1 MSIIIHGVDISNLLK
16 ARSNFE
22 LFRVGMETDRDKAGA
37 IQAFEYCFELC
48 WKTLKRIL
56 DYQGVETRSPR
67 DTIREAALNKLI
79 KSPEEWF
86 IFLEKRNISSHA
98 YKEENAES
106 VIMVFDRFSVAMS
119 EMIDVLEKLK

>member
-1 MSIIIHGVDISNLLK
+1 MSIIIHGIDISNLIK

-22 LFRVGMETDRDKAGA
+22 RFRVGMQTDRDKAGA
-37 IQAFEYCFELC
+37 IQAFEYCFELS

-56 DYQGVETRSPR
+56 DYQGVETRAPR

-79 KSPEEWF
+79 SNPEEWF
-86 IFLEKRNISSHA
+86 IFLEKRNISSHT

-106 VIMVFDRFSVAMS
+106 VINAFEQFSLAMS
-119 EMIDVLEKLK
+119 ELIENMEKLK

>member
-1 MSIIIHGVDISNLLK
+1 MSIIIHGIDIENLIK

-22 LFRVGMETDRDKAGA
+22 RFRIDMQDDRDKAGA
-37 IQAFEYCFELC
+37 IQAFEYCFELS

-56 DYQGVETRSPR
+56 DFQGVETRSPR

-79 KSPEEWF
+79 SNPEEWF
-86 IFLEKRNISSHA
+86 IYLEKRNISSHT

-106 VIMVFDRFSVAMS
+106 VISVFDKFSSAMT
-119 EMIDVLEKLK
+119 ELVHNLESMK